1 MARKNKDYIVFEAKK
16 GAETLLSL
24 LAPQKVSSLLLFST
38 YLVM

>member
-1 MARKNKDYIVFEAKK
+1 MGRTKTKPFFEAKK

-24 LAPQKVSSLLLFST
+24 LASQKVSSLLLFNT